1 MSPLRPLALL
11 TALAAVLPAQMEKR
25 DTDGYDEKSFIDA
38 APRVGDEA
46 PDLLLCDMDGR
57 PRSLHL
63 LRGAAVV
70 LVKGSYT

>member
-1 MSPLRPLALL
+1 MNPTLPLAVL
-11 TALAAVLPAQMEKR
+11 TALAAAMPAQMEKR
-25 DTDGYDEKSFIDA
+25 DTGGYDEQTFLDA

-63 LRGAAVV
+63 LRGATVV

>member
-1 MSPLRPLALL
+1 MSPLRPIAFLA
-11 TALAAVLPAQMEKR
+11 ALAACLPAQMEKR
-25 DTDGYDEKSFIDA
+25 DTGEYDVQAFLEA

-46 PDLLLCDMDGR
+46 PELLLCDMDGR

-63 LRGAAVV
+63 LRGATVV